1 MLAILDVTFSIL
13 GDSFCI
19 ISIGNVLLGKDL
31 NECESD

>member
-19 ISIGNVLLGKDL
+19 VSIGNVLLGKDFK
-31 NECESD
+31 